1 MSWGRTRMW
10 APRTATIFTP
20 EGVPP
25 CSTHSA
31 QTGCPSVLR
40 LQQPD
45 TVWLD
50 SWGLPVGRS
59 VMGLREV
66 REAPGYRMR
75 GGPRG
80 WADGSLIPSETP
92 RAVPGPLG
100 ALLAT
105 LSLPSAC
112 PSARAQCFPALWATT
127 PNPTSLASPKTARTG
142 KPESRAGETCIS

>member
-40 LQQPD
+40 LQQPN

-66 REAPGYRMR
+66 REAPGYRMH

-80 WADGSLIPSETP
+80 QADGSLIPSETP
-92 RAVPGPLG
+92 RAALPREGVPRCAWPPGRPAGHALPPVSLSVCQSTVLPSPLG
-100 ALLAT
+100 HH
-105 LSLPSAC
+105 SQPHVIGLP
-112 PSARAQCFPALWATT
+112 
-127 PNPTSLASPKTARTG
+127 
-142 KPESRAGETCIS
+142 